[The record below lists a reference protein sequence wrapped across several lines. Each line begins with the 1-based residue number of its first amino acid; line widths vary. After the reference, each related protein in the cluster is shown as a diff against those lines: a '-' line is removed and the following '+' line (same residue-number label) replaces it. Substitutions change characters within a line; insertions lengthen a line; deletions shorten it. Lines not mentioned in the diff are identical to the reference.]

1 MAALTDAVADREEE
15 KVRRAALY
23 EASDI
28 ARSQQENALTT
39 AMLLSHANQQGQ
51 NYNSQNLSKSSL
63 NKKKQR
69 VHKKARQIRKVA
81 HAKIKA

>member
-28 ARSQQENALTT
+28 ARSQQESALTT
-39 AMLLSHANQQGQ
+39 AMLLSHANQPGQ
-51 NYNSQNLSKSSL
+51 NYN
-63 NKKKQR
+63 
-69 VHKKARQIRKVA
+69 
-81 HAKIKA
+81 

>member
-1 MAALTDAVADREEE
+1 MAALTDAVADREED
-15 KVRRAALY
+15 KLRRSALY

-28 ARSQQENALTT
+28 ARSQQESALTT
-39 AMLLSHANQQGQ
+39 AMLLSNANQQGQ
-51 NYNSQNLSKSSL
+51 YYNSPNLSKSSL

-81 HAKIKA
+81 HAKIQA